1 MNIEDFNKLKIGDRI
16 QFRVLTRSGRLKR
29 SRQITHFPLEYD
41 YDRLVNGEFPRST
54 EMLTVRFDGCANF
67 YIKRTEIIRRIHEHI
82 EH

>member
-41 YDRLVNGEFPRST
+41 YDLVVDGEFPRST
-54 EMLTVRFDGCANF
+54 ELLTVRFDGCANF
-67 YIKRTEIIRRIHEHI
+67 FIKRSEIIRRIS
-82 EH
+82 